1 MAYPNKGNLEPMSA
15 AEASFYVRQM
25 IHREAHGPG
34 DHERAMERLEA
45 KYGLG
50 FWTLDHLR
58 KRKAKT
64 CDVTLYARIKMAFA
78 DHCGRQAAV
87 LLEAA
92 KTAQAVEPNEDVAT
106 IQREIEALQARLAA
120 AKGQKER
127 AVRL

>member
-1 MAYPNKGNLEPMSA
+1 MAYPNKGNLKPMSA

-58 KRKAKT
+58 RRKAKT
-64 CDVTLYARIKMAFA
+64 CDVTLYARIKAAFI
-78 DHCGRQAAV
+78 DHCGKQAAR
-87 LLEAA
+87 LLLDADMA
-92 KTAQAVEPNEDVAT
+92 MAVQPNDDVAA
-106 IQREIEALQARLAA
+106 IQTEIEALVARLAA
-120 AKGQKER
+120 AKGKAREE
-127 AVRL
+127 LK

>member
-1 MAYPNKGNLEPMSA
+1 MAYPNKGNLKPMSA

-64 CDVTLYARIKMAFA
+64 CDVTLYARIKAAFI
-78 DHCGRQAAV
+78 DHCGKQAAK
-87 LLEAA
+87 LLIEAE
-92 KTAQAVEPNEDVAT
+92 TAMAVNPNDDVAT
-106 IQREIEALQARLAA
+106 IQSEIDALVARLETAKSEAA
-120 AKGQKER
+120 R
-127 AVRL
+127 ARK